1 MKDCLVFIVNSL
13 LGEETTKIT
22 EEVIENIVVLTIE
35 PKQENFGRII
45 GKKGKIINAIRK
57 LLRVRATKDGKKV
70 FIEVGRTDHQLA
82 NGSVLTE
89 DVPVASGTSI
99 KTI

>member
-1 MKDCLVFIVNSL
+1 MKDCLVFIINSL

-22 EEVIENIVVLTIE
+22 EEVIDNKIMLTIE

-57 LLRVRATKDGKKV
+57 LLRVRATKEGKKV
-70 FIEVGRTDHQLA
+70 FIEVGRTDQLA

-99 KTI
+99 KAS